1 MNSFSPTVVSVSNE
15 LALLFPRIVV
25 GIALFIVGLILAKM
39 ARRFVSKSVSML
51 LKSSLVKNTPIEHF
65 FSNADLTNRLDSG
78 IGKLAYWFVL
88 LLTAYVVS
96 ATVGLTSISY
106 LLERVFSYLP
116 RFFSAMVVFVLGV
129 LLAGFVESFSKSS
142 LNHLDLKMAKIVGK
156 LSSYLVMVLAVM
168 VAFSELGIAR
178 DFILIL
184 FIGMVIAIALGIGL
198 AVGLGGQHLVR
209 QLLESW
215 SENQHLSQTKST
227 KK

>member
-1 MNSFSPTVVSVSNE
+1 
-15 LALLFPRIVV
+15 
-25 GIALFIVGLILAKM
+25 
-39 ARRFVSKSVSML
+39 
-51 LKSSLVKNTPIEHF
+51 
-65 FSNADLTNRLDSG
+65 
-78 IGKLAYWFVL
+78 
-88 LLTAYVVS
+88 
-96 ATVGLTSISY
+96 
-106 LLERVFSYLP
+106 
-116 RFFSAMVVFVLGV
+116 
-129 LLAGFVESFSKSS
+129 
-142 LNHLDLKMAKIVGK
+142 
-156 LSSYLVMVLAVM
+156 MVLAVM